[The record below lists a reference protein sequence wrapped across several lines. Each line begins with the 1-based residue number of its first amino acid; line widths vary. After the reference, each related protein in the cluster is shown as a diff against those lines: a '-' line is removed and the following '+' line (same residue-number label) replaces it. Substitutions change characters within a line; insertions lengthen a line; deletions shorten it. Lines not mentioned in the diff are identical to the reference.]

1 MGLNTHNEPTPE
13 FNERCLVLVQRW
25 ENGDLPFEDVV
36 NTLNAY
42 RQEAIAA
49 GQIVNEARAEQML
62 GYVQHYRGNLTI
74 SIQHWERARH
84 HYQQVGNRNRVATI
98 DLNLGESYRY
108 KGDFNRSI
116 RLYRAAYETA
126 ELFGDVRLQTI
137 AVLNEGL
144 VLVALQQ
151 NADAH
156 EAFKRGLALA
166 AQCDANDPTLPG
178 VLCELHHG
186 MAVVA
191 LADDDIETAWEQALM
206 AYDIAQEEGQPLQL
220 GFANRTMGEVLTV
233 MQQVSAPDLPSDPD
247 VYFRAALAA
256 FQEINAETETAR
268 TLYAQALSLAK
279 RGRRIVAARML
290 QQVMIEFSHLGMV
303 DDAARAA
310 EAQLQVVS

>member
-1 MGLNTHNEPTPE
+1 MALNTHNEPTPE
-13 FNERCLVLVQRW
+13 FNERCLVVVQSW
-25 ENGDLPFEDVV
+25 ENGELPFEDAV
-36 NTLNAY
+36 NTLDSY
-42 RQEAIAA
+42 RREAIAA
-49 GQIVNEARAEQML
+49 GHIVNEARAEQML

-108 KGDFNRSI
+108 KGEFNRAI
-116 RLYRAAYETA
+116 RLYRAAFETA

-144 VLVALQQ
+144 VLVALRQ
-151 NADAH
+151 NADAR
-156 EAFKRGLALA
+156 EAFEQGLALA
-166 AQCDANDPTLPG
+166 GQCDAGDPTLPG

-186 MAVVA
+186 LAVVA

-206 AYDIAQEEGQPLQL
+206 AYDIAQEEDQPLQL

-256 FQEINAETETAR
+256 FQEINADTEVAR

-279 RGRRIVAARML
+279 RGRRIIAAKML